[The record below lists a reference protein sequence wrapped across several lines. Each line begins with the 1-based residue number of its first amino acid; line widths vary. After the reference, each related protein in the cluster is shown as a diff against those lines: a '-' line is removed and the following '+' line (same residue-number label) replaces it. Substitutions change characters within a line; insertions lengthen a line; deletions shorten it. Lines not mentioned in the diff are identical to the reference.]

1 MLVSHLS
8 GACGAAW
15 YRVLSC
21 LVNSVLP
28 CLAQCCC
35 VCVVVGIPLACLVL
49 SVFLSRVLCVF
60 LSRVPCVFL
69 SRVPCVFLSRVPF
82 VSLSHV
88 SCVYCGRNCLMLP
101 RVAVLPRLAQCQV
114 SSPIFIPERVREAE
128 AALALGQRTQRHLL
142 VFTGVHWC
150 SLVLVEHVSREPAHT
165 PVSREPAHTPKR
177 GSARHTPPSRAG
189 MVARGLSECLV

>member
-69 SRVPCVFLSRVPF
+69 SRVPCVFLSRVPCVFLSRVPCVFLSRVPF

-88 SCVYCGRNCLMLP
+88 LCVYCGRNRLMLP

-128 AALALGQRTQRHLL
+128 AALALGQRAQRHQGFSCLE
-142 VFTGVHWC
+142 C
-150 SLVLVEHVSREPAHT
+150 
-165 PVSREPAHTPKR
+165 
-177 GSARHTPPSRAG
+177 
-189 MVARGLSECLV
+189 VALISKA

>member
-88 SCVYCGRNCLMLP
+88 SCVYCGRNRLMLP

-114 SSPIFIPERVREAE
+114 SSPIFIPERVREAD
-128 AALALGQRTQRHLL
+128 G
-142 VFTGVHWC
+142 C
-150 SLVLVEHVSREPAHT
+150 SRPRATRSKASR
-165 PVSREPAHTPKR
+165 
-177 GSARHTPPSRAG
+177 
-189 MVARGLSECLV
+189 L